1 MDIERAFAELA
12 EVKPLKITT
21 RREITVAVMGA
32 GSRGNEY
39 PAYGKLFPGTMKVVA
54 VSDID
59 ASRRE
64 RMGDEWGVP
73 RERRFGDYH
82 EMLDAGKSGTLADV
96 MLVALPD
103 DLHFE
108 PAMQS
113 GTCFATLLI
122 SARSRRR

>member
-1 MDIERAFAELA
+1 MDIERVFAELA
-12 EVKPLKITT
+12 EVKPLKIATS
-21 RREITVAVMGA
+21 REITVAVMGA

-73 RERRFGDYH
+73 
-82 EMLDAGKSGTLADV
+82 
-96 MLVALPD
+96 
-103 DLHFE
+103 
-108 PAMQS
+108 Q
-113 GTCFATLLI
+113 
-122 SARSRRR
+122 